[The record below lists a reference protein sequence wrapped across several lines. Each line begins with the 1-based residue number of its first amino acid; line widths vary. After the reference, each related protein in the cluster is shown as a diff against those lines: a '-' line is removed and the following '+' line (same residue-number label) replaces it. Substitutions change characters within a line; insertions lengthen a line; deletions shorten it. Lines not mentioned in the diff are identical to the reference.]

1 VSFQTDVG
9 EYKIEVLG
17 AVFCSVFFALESASI
32 MRKEFIM
39 AAPIDD
45 KRRPCA
51 PVGQVDT

>member
-1 VSFQTDVG
+1 MWKNKVREF
-9 EYKIEVLG
+9 
-17 AVFCSVFFALESASI
+17 SVQFFALFSLLLSSASI

-45 KRRPCA
+45 KRRPCV